1 MDGRRRTEIW
11 KEELIGSQK
20 REDGKEGAEMD
31 KQEIGTGNKK
41 ETIERSEESKN

>member
-1 MDGRRRTEIW
+1 MFSCSEGPMDGRRRTEIW

-31 KQEIGTGNKK
+31 K
-41 ETIERSEESKN
+41 RW